1 MAPFAIGEQTA
12 GSNLRPAAF
21 NGVAGLKPTYGRIG
35 RFGCVPFAWSRD
47 HVGLIGLDMADIALV
62 LSCVAGPDPLDPSA
76 LPDPPPPA
84 ALNMKDY
91 GVPRIGVVKNFF
103 PERTGAAMQGAVES
117 AAEKFASAGAV
128 VVDVMLP
135 KEYDLAWYG
144 ANAISAEGATM
155 HAGTPPSRPGQRA
168 SELLPATYYI
178 QARRIRTWLTGLV
191 TAMYADIDALLMAV
205 APEPAPRGLTS
216 TGDASL
222 LSPWSYLGFPA
233 ITVNNGITAE
243 KLPLGIQIVGA
254 PKTDYEL
261 LRLGAWCED
270 VLGLLP
276 PPVIGTLPS

>member
-1 MAPFAIGEQTA
+1 
-12 GSNLRPAAF
+12 
-21 NGVAGLKPTYGRIG
+21 
-35 RFGCVPFAWSRD
+35 
-47 HVGLIGLDMADIALV
+47 
-62 LSCVAGPDPLDPSA
+62 
-76 LPDPPPPA
+76 
-84 ALNMKDY
+84 
-91 GVPRIGVVKNFF
+91 VPRIGVVKNFF